1 MNLTGKQLG
10 IVAAGGSAALLLA
23 AFVFQFLGYAPCAMC
38 IWQRYPHGVA
48 IAAAAMLVVGL
59 PVVLMLLI
67 GALSA
72 ATTAAIGVF
81 HTGVERD
88 WWEGPSSCT
97 GSGDAL
103 SGLSGSA
110 LLPSATDEPVNLV
123 MCDEVA
129 WEFLTLS
136 MASWNAIWSGVLAI
150 IWVLAIRHFMRG
162 ESVSSSLASPVETRE
177 S

>member
-1 MNLTGKQLG
+1 MTGKKLG
-10 IVAAGGSAALLLA
+10 MLAAGGSAALLLA
-23 AFVFQFLGYAPCAMC
+23 AYVFQVLGYAPCAMC

-48 IAAAAMLVVGL
+48 IAAGVMLIFGL

-67 GALSA
+67 GTLSA
-72 ATTAAIGVF
+72 VATAAIGVF

-110 LLPSATDEPVNLV
+110 LLPSATDGSVNLV

-150 IWVLAIRHFMRG
+150 IWLLAIRHFMRG
-162 ESVSSSLASPVETRE
+162 EGVNSGSALLVETSE

>member
-1 MNLTGKQLG
+1 M
-10 IVAAGGSAALLLA
+10 LLA
-23 AFVFQFLGYAPCAMC
+23 AFVFQMLGYAPCAMC

-48 IAAAAMLVVGL
+48 IAAGLLIAAGLPVILMLVVG
-59 PVVLMLLI
+59 
-67 GALSA
+67 ALSA
-72 ATTAAIGVF
+72 MTTAVVGIY

-88 WWEGPSSCT
+88 WWEGPTSCT

-110 LLPSATDEPVNLV
+110 LLPSATDESVNLV

-162 ESVSSSLASPVETRE
+162 EGVNSGLASPVETSE

>member
-23 AFVFQFLGYAPCAMC
+23 AFAFQFLGYAPCAMC

-48 IAAAAMLVVGL
+48 IAAGTMLVVGF

-162 ESVSSSLASPVETRE
+162 EGDSSSLASPVETRE